1 MVEVSMT
8 DLHEA
13 GDRRHTAKIDGVGWV
28 FAALVVAITAI
39 AGMVAYY
46 GNGAMVASSPVAH
59 VTASR

>member
-1 MVEVSMT
+1 MT

-13 GDRRHTAKIDGVGWV
+13 GDRRDTSKIDGVGWV

-46 GNGAMVASSPVAH
+46 GNGAMVASTPVAH